1 MDRWIIATAQ
11 NLIKTVRSEMER
23 YRLYTVVPELL
34 KFLENLTNWYVRLNR
49 PRLKGEAGP
58 EEQLIALNVLFDVL
72 LKFTLLLSPY
82 VPFIA
87 DSFYQNL
94 RLCIKS
100 AEYSA
105 NSVHFLQLPQFN
117 KDLIDE
123 AMELDVKRM

>member
-87 DSFYQNL
+87 DSFY
-94 RLCIKS
+94 
-100 AEYSA
+100 
-105 NSVHFLQLPQFN
+105 
-117 KDLIDE
+117 
-123 AMELDVKRM
+123 